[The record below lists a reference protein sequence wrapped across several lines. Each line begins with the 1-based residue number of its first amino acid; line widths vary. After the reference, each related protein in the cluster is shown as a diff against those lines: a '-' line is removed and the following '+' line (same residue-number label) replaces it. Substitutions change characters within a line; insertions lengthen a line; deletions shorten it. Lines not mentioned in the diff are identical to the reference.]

1 MDEPVATYPATLE
14 FDPPEKVANWR
25 PLVNWILA
33 IPHFVILYFLRI
45 ASEAVAL
52 ISWLVIL
59 FTGSLP
65 EGFANFQAMYLR
77 YELRTYS
84 FSSYLR
90 NDYPPF
96 AFGMTTADDG
106 LDPRLQVNVQ
116 PELANRNRLTVAFRI
131 ILVIPQ
137 LIVLLLLGIALL
149 VIDFIAFFAVL
160 FTGRWPSGLR
170 DFVVKVARWYV
181 RVQAYFLLLTDR
193 YPPFTLD

>member
-1 MDEPVATYPATLE
+1 MDEPVAAYPATLE

-45 ASEAVAL
+45 ASEAVAF

-96 AFGMTTADDG
+96 DFAMAASDDG
-106 LDPRLQVNVQ
+106 VDPLLRIGFQ

-137 LIVLLLLGIALL
+137 LIVLALL
-149 VIDFIAFFAVL
+149 AIGIFVVDIIAFFAVL
-160 FTGRWPSGLR
+160 FTGRWPTGLR
-170 DFVVKVARWYV
+170 AFVVNVARWYL

-193 YPPFTLD
+193 YPPFELG